1 MSFNQ
6 DVSNVRLKAP
16 DKNTNYAKA
25 ALEGLQKDG
34 VVAKVLGNG
43 KSIPHATGSRRLKKH
58 LQGVAIRDS
67 IATVTTAT
75 GDGLIL
81 NSKDDAGS
89 TPDFSYLGE
98 KPVPNFDHPGGIQTI
113 GSYLVVPVYMGQKTE
128 SAQKTTEVQFYENM
142 RELKKAEHLTIELDK
157 RVYSVGISDAADE
170 NGDFYLLALG
180 VDSKGKVFDFYRSQP
195 NLALNHQDC
204 RFKFLKNSKFKKEGY
219 PNSISLLADK
229 ANNLYFLGLHTT
241 GRLASLGLGK
251 DWADLYQINLQESG
265 QKMFKKIANFHAIC
279 HKGPAFRWG
288 GSARVTSDSTI
299 SIFVCERNVQKSGSE
314 IRLNVFRADND
325 PEFGNLT

>member
-1 MSFNQ
+1 MSFNP

-43 KSIPHATGSRRLKKH
+43 KSIPHATGFGRLKRH

-67 IATVTTAT
+67 IATVTTST
-75 GDGLIL
+75 VDGLIL
-81 NSKDDAGS
+81 TSKNDSPAS
-89 TPDFSYLGE
+89 DFSYQGKKL
-98 KPVPNFDHPGGIQTI
+98 VPDFNHPGGIQTI
-113 GSYLVVPVYMGQKTE
+113 GSYAVVPVYNDQ
-128 SAQKTTEVQFYENM
+128 TTEVQFYEDTQ
-142 RELKKAEHLTIELDK
+142 ELKKAEHLTIRLNK

-170 NGDFYLLALG
+170 KGDFYLLALG

-219 PNSISLLADK
+219 PNSISLLADE

-314 IRLNVFRADND
+314 IRLNVFRSDND